1 MFNKTEAY
9 NWAVKGLECINYSVY
24 RKAVGEI
31 RISRKDINKRL
42 KYAKTSEERAAIA
55 LVPAVLK
62 YGREIGA
69 HKNHKGRSKSTITF
83 AAPVVM
89 NGVCGNMAVMVN
101 QNSDSYNAHRIV
113 LPDGS
118 AFKFSDIKK
127 DTTSGLP
134 QGVTR
139 KGSLAKAADAVSENS
154 IRNSA
159 GNVKK
164 FRSRVFEGGEE

>member
-1 MFNKTEAY
+1 M
-9 NWAVKGLECINYSVY
+9 
-24 RKAVGEI
+24 
-31 RISRKDINKRL
+31 
-42 KYAKTSEERAAIA
+42 
-55 LVPAVLK
+55 
-62 YGREIGA
+62 
-69 HKNHKGRSKSTITF
+69 
-83 AAPVVM
+83 
-89 NGVCGNMAVMVN
+89 
-101 QNSDSYNAHRIV
+101 

-154 IRNSA
+154 IRNSV